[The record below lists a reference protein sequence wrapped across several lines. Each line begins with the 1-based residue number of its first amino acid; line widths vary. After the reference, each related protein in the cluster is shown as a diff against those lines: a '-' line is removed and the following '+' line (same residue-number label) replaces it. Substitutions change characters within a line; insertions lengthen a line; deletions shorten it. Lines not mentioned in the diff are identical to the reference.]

1 MIDFTYDKYIK
12 DVLSGEEITCKFVK
26 QAVKRHISDLK
37 KKTWRWEFNQEK
49 AQKAIKFISLL
60 KHTKGVWAKNEE
72 TFILAP
78 WQQFIVA
85 SLFGWIDKTTGLRRF
100 NTAYIEVARKNG
112 KTALAAA
119 ILLCVFFLDKEPGTE
134 IYCAATKRDQAKI
147 LWSQIDAFIKKS
159 PELKKRVKFYPST
172 STIIIPNKFS
182 FIKTLSSDSNTEDGS
197 NPSAAGIDEY
207 HAHKTNEMLEI
218 IQSGQAAREQPLNLI
233 TTTAGFNIESPCY
246 TEERDSGVKT
256 LNKTI
261 VNDRKFFFIA
271 ELDEKDDWQDIRL
284 AKKANP
290 NLGISVSE
298 EYIQE
303 RIKEASEQISKQSLI
318 LTKNLNMWV
327 DAPETWISIKAWKK
341 IKIKIKFE
349 DIQNCKCNIGVDL
362 SNKID
367 LSCAVFELY
376 PDNYPW
382 PILIPRFYMP
392 EEIVKEK
399 SKTDNVPY
407 DVWAKEGWLQLT
419 PGNVIDQE
427 FIEKDI
433 LTIIQDNN
441 LELESLAYDPWNS
454 TQLISRLQES
464 GLNCVEFRQGF
475 VSMSMPSKNF
485 EADIIS
491 QKLYQD
497 GNPILQWNL
506 SCVQLDVDPAGN
518 IKPSKRK
525 IRKSSK
531 RIDGVIGAIEAH
543 QMGVTGVVEDT
554 IDDGSL
560 YVV

>member
-1 MIDFTYDKYIK
+1 MVDFTYNQYIE
-12 DVLSGEEITCKFVK
+12 DVLSGDEITCKFIY
-26 QAVKRHISDLK
+26 QAVKRHKIDLRNRK
-37 KKTWRWEFNQEK
+37 WQWTFEEK
-49 AQKAIKFISLL
+49 QAQKAIKFISLL
-60 KHTKGVWAKNEE
+60 KHTKGIWAKNKEN
-72 TFILAP
+72 FLLAP

-85 SLFGWIDKTTGLRRF
+85 SLFGWIDKNTGLRRF

-134 IYCAATKRDQAKI
+134 IFCVATKRDQAKI
-147 LWSQIDAFIKKS
+147 LWSQMDAFVKS
-159 PELKKRVKFYPST
+159 CPDLQKRVKFYPST
-172 STIIIPNKFS
+172 STILVPNKFS
-182 FIKTLSSDSNTEDGS
+182 FIKTLSSDSDTEDGL

-246 TEERDSGVKT
+246 TEERDSGVNT

-261 VNDRKFFFIA
+261 KNDRKFYYIA
-271 ELDEKDDWQDIRL
+271 ELDEKDDWQDL
-284 AKKANP
+284 KNAKKANP

-298 EYIQE
+298 DYIKE
-303 RIKEASEQISKQSLI
+303 RIKEASEIVSKQSLI

-327 DAPETWISIKAWKK
+327 DAPETWIKMNDWKK
-341 IKIKIKFE
+341 LAM
-349 DIQNCKCNIGVDL
+349 DISFSDLQNCRCNIGVDL

-376 PDNYPW
+376 PDNYDW
-382 PILIPRFYMP
+382 PIIIPRFYMP

-399 SKTDNVPY
+399 SRNDHVPY
-407 DVWAKEGWLQLT
+407 DVWAKQGWISLT
-419 PGNVIDQE
+419 PGNVIDQD

-433 LTIIQDNN
+433 LRIIQDNN
-441 LELESLAYDPWNS
+441 LDLENLAYDPWNA
-454 TQLISRLQES
+454 TQLIANLQES
-464 GLNCVEFRQGF
+464 GINCIEFRQGF
-475 VSMSMPSKNF
+475 ASMSMPSKNF

-491 QKLYQD
+491 QKLFHD
-497 GNPILQWNL
+497 GNPILQWNI
-506 SCVQLDVDPAGN
+506 SCVQLEIDPADN

-543 QMGVTGVVEDT
+543 AMGVTGKVVDT
-554 IDDGSL
+554 IDDGTL
-560 YVV
+560 YII